1 MFGDAVETAI
11 RIHAMHEYPRE
22 ACGVVTAGGY
32 EPLENVAVDPEESFD
47 CTEQLQAYL
56 EAGTALALVHSH
68 PDGPRAPSAGDMRR
82 QISMDI
88 PWGIVTCTHDSADPA
103 FYWSDSL
110 APPPLI
116 GRGFRWGPSGTDGCG
131 DCAALVRDYYWMER
145 SIRLPEFAREDG
157 YWRVPGVS
165 YRDNLITSGFQ
176 STDRTQPE
184 IGDVFLAAVRSEQP
198 NHAGIYVGEGKILH
212 HLQERLSVETPVV
225 IWLRFMTDWMR
236 YRA

>member
-1 MFGDAVETAI
+1 MPT
-11 RIHAMHEYPRE
+11 
-22 ACGVVTAGGY
+22 
-32 EPLENVAVDPEESFD
+32 S
-47 CTEQLQAYL
+47 
-56 EAGTALALVHSH
+56 S
-68 PDGPRAPSAGDMRR
+68 GPS
-82 QISMDI
+82 
-88 PWGIVTCTHDSADPA
+88 VTCTHDSADPA

-145 SIRLPEFAREDG
+145 SIRLPEFPREEG
-157 YWRVPGVS
+157 YWRIRGVS